1 MDANS
6 LWNAFAEGDANARDA
21 LLAEHLG
28 LVHFVARQLSRKL
41 SSEADFDEL
50 LSAGTLG
57 LIGAMESFDLARGLA
72 FSTFAAPRIRGA
84 ILDELRRQDHV
95 SRSVRRKARELG
107 AAREELAH
115 SLGRAPADRE
125 LAIRLN
131 MDIPKVWRW
140 ESEIEGAVMVSLDRS
155 PGDDHDRFSAPAEIL
170 FDASPSIDEILDE
183 EERVALLANA
193 LSELGEQDRTV
204 LTLSYYEGLKL
215 HEIATVL
222 GVTESRVSQIRTK
235 ALARLRGA
243 MAPRLA
249 AVA

>member
-1 MDANS
+1 LDANS
-6 LWNAFAEGDANARDA
+6 LWNSFAEGDGDAREA

-57 LIGAMESFDLARGLA
+57 LIGAMESFDLSRGLA

-115 SLGRAPADRE
+115 VLGRPPADRE

-140 ESEIEGAVMVSLDRS
+140 ESEIEGAVMVSLEGR
-155 PGDDHDRFSAPAEIL
+155 PGDHDDRFHAPADTL
-170 FDASPSIDEILDE
+170 FDASPSIDEILDQ
-183 EERVALLANA
+183 EERVALLAHA
-193 LSELGEQDRTV
+193 LTELGEQDRTV
-204 LTLSYYEGLKL
+204 LTLNYYEGLKL

-222 GVTESRVSQIRTK
+222 GVTESRVSQIRAK

>member
-1 MDANS
+1 MNANS
-6 LWNAFAEGDANARDA
+6 LWTAYAAGDTDARDA

-28 LVHFVARQLSRKL
+28 LVHFVARQIFRKL

-50 LSAGTLG
+50 LGAGTLG
-57 LIGAMESFDLARGLA
+57 LIGAMESFDVSRGLA
-72 FSTFAAPRIRGA
+72 FSTFAAPRIRGS

-107 AAREELAH
+107 AAREELARA
-115 SLGRAPADRE
+115 LGRTPADRE
-125 LAIRLN
+125 IAVRLN
-131 MDIPKVWRW
+131 LDIPRVWRW
-140 ESEIEGAVMVSLDRS
+140 ESEVEGATMVSLERTTTDHHDRS
-155 PGDDHDRFSAPAEIL
+155 AAPIEVL
-170 FDASPSIDEILDE
+170 FDDSPSIEELLDRE
-183 EERVALLANA
+183 EEVALLANA
-193 LSELGEQDRTV
+193 LAELTEQERTV
-204 LTLSYYEGLKL
+204 VTLSYYEELKL
-215 HEIATVL
+215 HEIALVL

>member
-1 MDANS
+1 MDATS
-6 LWNAFAEGDANARDA
+6 LWTAYAAGDADARDA
-21 LLAEHLG
+21 LLVEHLG
-28 LVHFVARQLSRKL
+28 LVHFVARQLSRRL
-41 SSEADFDEL
+41 SSDADFDEM

-57 LIGAMESFDLARGLA
+57 LIGAMEGFDVSRGLA

-84 ILDELRRQDHV
+84 ILDELRTQDHV

-107 AAREELAH
+107 AAREELART
-115 SLGRAPADRE
+115 LGRAPADRE

-140 ESEIEGAVMVSLDRS
+140 ESEIESAVLVSLEPRPD
-155 PGDDHDRFSAPAEIL
+155 DDHDRSLAPAEIL
-170 FDASPSIDEILDE
+170 FDQQPSIDEIIDR
-183 EERVALLANA
+183 EERVALLASVLA
-193 LSELGEQDRTV
+193 ELNEQERTV
-204 LTLSYYEGLKL
+204 LTLNYYEELKL

-235 ALARLRGA
+235 ALARLRSA
-243 MAPRLA
+243 MSPRLT

>member
-1 MDANS
+1 VDTKS
-6 LWNAFAEGDANARDA
+6 LWTAYAEGSDDARDA
-21 LLAEHLG
+21 LLAEHVG

-41 SSEADFDEL
+41 SSDADYDDML
-50 LSAGTLG
+50 GAGTLG
-57 LIGAMESFDLARGLA
+57 LIGAMESFDVARGLA

-84 ILDELRRQDHV
+84 ILDELRRKDHA

-107 AAREELAH
+107 AAREELAR
-115 SLGRAPADRE
+115 SLGRPPLDRE

-140 ESEIEGAVMVSLDRS
+140 ESEIEGAVLVSLDPRPGVEQDRS
-155 PGDDHDRFSAPAEIL
+155 LAPAETL
-170 FDASPSIDEILDE
+170 FDESPSIDEIIE
-183 EERVALLANA
+183 REERVALLANA
-193 LSELGEQDRTV
+193 LAQLNDQERTV
-204 LTLSYYEGLKL
+204 LTLNYYEALKL
-215 HEIATVL
+215 HEIAMVL

-243 MAPRLA
+243 MSPRLA

>member
-1 MDANS
+1 MDASS
-6 LWNAFAEGDANARDA
+6 LWTAYAAGSAEARDE
-21 LLAEHLG
+21 LLVEHLG

-41 SSEADFDEL
+41 SSDADFDEML
-50 LSAGTLG
+50 GAGTLG
-57 LIGAMESFDLARGLA
+57 LIGAMESFDVSRGLA

-84 ILDELRRQDHV
+84 ILDELRRQDHA

-107 AAREELAH
+107 AAREELART
-115 SLGRAPADRE
+115 LGRPAADRE

-140 ESEIEGAVMVSLDRS
+140 ESEIEGAVLVSLDPR
-155 PGDDHDRFSAPAEIL
+155 PDDDHERSLAPAELL
-170 FDASPSIDEILDE
+170 FDESPSIDEIIDR

-193 LSELGEQDRTV
+193 LAQLNDQERTV
-204 LTLSYYEGLKL
+204 LTLNYYEALKL
-215 HEIATVL
+215 HEIAAVL

-235 ALARLRGA
+235 ALARLRAA

>member
-1 MDANS
+1 MGANS
-6 LWNAFAEGDANARDA
+6 LWNAFAEGDAGARDA
-21 LLAEHLG
+21 LLAEHMG

-57 LIGAMESFDLARGLA
+57 LIGAMESFDRARGLA

-95 SRSVRRKARELG
+95 TRSVRRKARELG
-107 AAREELAH
+107 AAREELARA
-115 SLGRAPADRE
+115 LGRAPADRE

-140 ESEIEGAVMVSLDRS
+140 ESEIEGAVMVSLERS
-155 PGDDHDRFSAPAEIL
+155 TGNEHDGFSAPAEIL
-170 FDASPSIDEILDE
+170 FDASPPIDQVLDE
-183 EERVALLANA
+183 EECVALLADA
-193 LSELGEQDRTV
+193 LMELGEQDRTV

-215 HEIATVL
+215 HEIAAVL

>member
-1 MDANS
+1 MDTKS
-6 LWNAFAEGDANARDA
+6 LWTAYAEGSDDARDA
-21 LLAEHLG
+21 LLAEHVG

-41 SSEADFDEL
+41 SSDADYDDML
-50 LSAGTLG
+50 GAGTLG
-57 LIGAMESFDLARGLA
+57 LIGAMESFDVARGLA

-84 ILDELRRQDHV
+84 ILDELRRKDHA

-107 AAREELAH
+107 AAREELAR
-115 SLGRAPADRE
+115 SLGRPPLDRE

-140 ESEIEGAVMVSLDRS
+140 ESEIEGAVLVSLDPRPGVEQDRS
-155 PGDDHDRFSAPAEIL
+155 LAPAETL
-170 FDASPSIDEILDE
+170 FDESPSIDEIIE
-183 EERVALLANA
+183 REERVALLANA
-193 LSELGEQDRTV
+193 LAQLNDQERTV
-204 LTLSYYEGLKL
+204 LTLNYYEALKL
-215 HEIATVL
+215 HEIAMVL

-243 MAPRLA
+243 MSPRLA

>member
-1 MDANS
+1 MEADSRWTAYAAGS
-6 LWNAFAEGDANARDA
+6 AEARDA
-21 LLAEHLG
+21 LLVEHLG

-41 SSEADFDEL
+41 SSDADFDDM

-57 LIGAMESFDLARGLA
+57 LIGAMDSFDAARGLA
-72 FSTFAAPRIRGA
+72 FSTYAAPRIRGA
-84 ILDELRRQDHV
+84 ILDELRRQDHA

-107 AAREELAH
+107 AAREELART
-115 SLGRAPADRE
+115 LGRPPADRE

-140 ESEIEGAVMVSLDRS
+140 ENEIEGTVLVSLDPR
-155 PGDDHDRFSAPAEIL
+155 PGDDHDRSFAPAETL
-170 FDASPSIDEILDE
+170 FDESPSIDEIIE
-183 EERVALLANA
+183 REERVALLASA
-193 LSELGEQDRTV
+193 LAQLNDQERTV
-204 LTLSYYEGLKL
+204 LTLNYYEALKL

-243 MAPRLA
+243 MSPRLA

>member
-1 MDANS
+1 MNANS
-6 LWNAFAEGDANARDA
+6 LWNAFADGDADARDA
-21 LLAEHLG
+21 LLTEHLG
-28 LVHFVARQLSRKL
+28 LVHFVARQLSRSL

-57 LIGAMESFDLARGLA
+57 LIGAMESFDAARGLA

-115 SLGRAPADRE
+115 TLGRAPADRE

-140 ESEIEGAVMVSLDRS
+140 ESEIEGAVLVSLERT
-155 PGDDHDRFSAPAEIL
+155 PGDDSDRFSAPAETL
-170 FDASPSIDEILDE
+170 FDASPSIDEILDQ
-183 EERVALLANA
+183 EERVALLAHA
-193 LSELGEQDRTV
+193 LTELGEQDRIV
-204 LTLSYYEGLKL
+204 LTLSYYEGMKL

-235 ALARLRGA
+235 ALARLRSA